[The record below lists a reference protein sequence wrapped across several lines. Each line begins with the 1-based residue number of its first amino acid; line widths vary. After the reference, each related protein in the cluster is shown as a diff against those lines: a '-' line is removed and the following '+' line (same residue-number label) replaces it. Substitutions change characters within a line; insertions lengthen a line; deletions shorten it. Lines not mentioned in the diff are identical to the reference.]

1 MIIVTCRIYPKDI
14 GLPYKEESIVFG
26 NSHQLKD
33 FLDGELDVIVDKVFE
48 IKEEKEENINE
59 ESM

>member
-14 GLPYKEESIVFG
+14 GLSYKEVSYVFG

-33 FLDGELDVIVDKVFE
+33 FLVSQGNVIVDKVFE
-48 IKEEKEENINE
+48 IKEENNGKEN
-59 ESM
+59 S